1 MSNTQTVM
9 YASKNGSL
17 NVDTMDEVHLRNV
30 LKKLI
35 REGVAPKGEVVVDK
49 VDTINITKALK
60 SLSTAIGYIATMGLS
75 ATAEGETFWQ
85 ANLELMVDVEIS
97 LQAQLKETIAHN
109 LTTK

>member
-9 YASKNGSL
+9 YASKSGSL
-17 NVDTMDEVHLRNV
+17 
-30 LKKLI
+30 
-35 REGVAPKGEVVVDK
+35 
-49 VDTINITKALK
+49 INITKALK
-60 SLSTAIGYIATMGLS
+60 SLSAAIGYIATMGLS